1 MKTPAARIGLSFGAG
16 KSWIDLSSN
25 HPCTYSRI
33 CYIAIQSWN
42 LLILDVFSYF
52 HKVLSYS
59 ALMFQNQYNLI
70 RWWKSLMAYTVLIW
84 LFLSLIEIAHAQT
97 SQNASS
103 TGNTVSSE
111 SPSKDD
117 TTVIY
122 GRGLSP
128 DILATSVPYSSI
140 HKPDQK
146 GQVPERKGL
155 VLRSS
160 HRNVTGIGGYPLFAL
175 PIMSSD
181 LAEIFSKTQADL
193 DARDGN
199 APTSSYHVNTSDWSF
214 SVITSNSTLHIAAVR
229 SVLMHFRK
237 LASTMADPQEIV
249 RTRVGVLMNG
259 STPVAD
265 IVILPYRP
273 VSNNSDIPF
282 TNFGNHGSSTSR
294 PNEVFHVTP
303 YGSTCANQ
311 VVNETTT
318 LAPYLHHD
326 PTAKQNNLVKTRDL
340 QREIMA
346 PLGQTIYRIGYRL
359 WRDPVYGIPVL
370 VKAWALRG
378 IILVALQ
385 LLTIQL
391 GKELMDPIPPS
402 EVGIMPSPFR
412 LGGRNQTTN
421 ATLDTGYYPVGR
433 LMARFVIQTMDSF
446 EPAEPLGAIL
456 KLNYVFLK
464 ALARPMEDI
473 NAQDDT
479 FAIEGEIYG
488 PPSNKTN
495 PGNGT
500 RGGKGDQVVAK
511 WQLSVRDAAEL

>member
-1 MKTPAARIGLSFGAG
+1 MLCFVFHVLKFLNLDALS
-16 KSWIDLSSN
+16 
-25 HPCTYSRI
+25 CTHRRLAYS
-33 CYIAIQSWN
+33 
-42 LLILDVFSYF
+42 VT
-52 HKVLSYS
+52 
-59 ALMFQNQYNLI
+59 MFRNQYSLE
-70 RWWKSLMAYTVLIW
+70 WCWKSSEAFVVLIW
-84 LFLSLIEIAHAQT
+84 LLLNLIEIAHAQPL
-97 SQNASS
+97 QNASS

-122 GRGLSP
+122 GRDLSP
-128 DILATSVPYSSI
+128 DILAASVPYSSV

-160 HRNVTGIGGYPLFAL
+160 PVNVTGIGGYPLFAL

-181 LAEIFSKTQADL
+181 LAEIFTKTQADL
-193 DARDGN
+193 DSRDGN
-199 APTSSYHVNTSDWSF
+199 SPTSFYNVNTTDWSF
-214 SVITSNSTLHIAAVR
+214 SVITSNSSLHFAAIR
-229 SVLMHFRK
+229 AVLTHFRN
-237 LASTMADPQEIV
+237 LASTTADPQEIV

-265 IVILPYRP
+265 IVILPSRP
-273 VSNNSDIPF
+273 VSNTSDIPF
-282 TNFGNHGSSTSR
+282 TNFGNHGSSTLH

-311 VVNETTT
+311 VVNETTA

-326 PTAKQNNLVKTRDL
+326 PTGKQNNHFRTRDL
-340 QREIMA
+340 QGEIVA
-346 PLGQTIYRIGYRL
+346 PLGQPIYRIGYRL

-370 VKAWALRG
+370 VKAWVLRG

-385 LLTIQL
+385 LVTIQL
-391 GKELMDPIPPS
+391 HKTFMDPVPPS
-402 EVGIMPSPFR
+402 EVGTMPSPIR

-433 LMARFVIQTMDSF
+433 LMARFVIQCMDDF
-446 EPAEPLGAIL
+446 QPFEPLGAML
-456 KLNYVFLK
+456 KLSYIIIK
-464 ALARPMEDI
+464 ALARPIEDM

-479 FAIEGEIYG
+479 YAIEGEVYE
-488 PPSNKTN
+488 PPSNKTGPEN
-495 PGNGT
+495 T
-500 RGGKGDQVVAK
+500 TKEGDRNQVVAK
-511 WQLSVRDAAEL
+511 WQLSVRDVAEL